1 MYCSVSFDRCI
12 QLWNCHYSQDP
23 EQLQSV
29 QKHPPYSLILVPP
42 YSLIPFPLSQPLA
55 PSEWFSGPIVLLLQD
70 GHITGN
76 IPVPSIYLSG
86 HAAGL
91 GILVPRPGMKRGPL
105 QCRHGVL
112 AAGPQGGPRVWLWAS
127 HWAQD
132 ACAWSA
138 VVCSFSLRSSC
149 PEYGCPAV
157 WPPTG
162 REAFGLFPVLG
173 SFR

>member
-1 MYCSVSFDRCI
+1 MSFDRCI

-91 GILVPRPGMKRGPL
+91 GIWVPQPGMKRGPL

-112 AAGPQGGPRVWLWAS
+112 AAGPPEE
-127 HWAQD
+127 
-132 ACAWSA
+132 
-138 VVCSFSLRSSC
+138 SLYIYSLFHAEIMEALSRIFNRWKKIVQALESDCVALNSD
-149 PEYGCPAV
+149 
-157 WPPTG
+157 PTY
-162 REAFGLFPVLG
+162 
-173 SFR
+173 S